1 MNFIKKLV
9 FVFLLLQFQNQL
21 FSQDVKK
28 IDGFGINP
36 KIGPSFSLTDGG
48 DYWGSV
54 MGLEVNILKN
64 KFIYSIDY
72 LGHQKIGTLIL
83 SSMPSQNQFSAMM
96 GKYKGEGNFRIQYQA
111 GINVFWGQFPSSGG
125 TQPWIGI
132 GGGSRS
138 SFSTIGAVSK
148 IGLKCISSKNASI
161 GIDLQMNLNAEKTLI
176 MPLFSIEIG
185 NLRNTI
191 VSKKNS

>member
-9 FVFLLLQFQNQL
+9 LVFLLLQFQNQL
-21 FSQDVKK
+21 FGQDVQK

-36 KIGPSFSLTDGG
+36 KIGPSFSLNDG
-48 DYWGSV
+48 DLDIAV

-72 LGHQKIGTLIL
+72 LGHNKIGTLIGFND
-83 SSMPSQNQFSAMM
+83 PSQNQLSIMM

-111 GINVFWGQFPSSGG
+111 GINVFWGQFRSSGG

-148 IGLKCISSKNASI
+148 IGFKCISSKNVSI
-161 GIDLQMNLNAEKTLI
+161 GIDLQTNLNVEKILI

-185 NLRNTI
+185 NLRNTM
-191 VSKKNS
+191 VSKENG

>member
-9 FVFLLLQFQNQL
+9 LVVLLLQFNNQL
-21 FSQDVKK
+21 FSQDVQK

-36 KIGPSFSLTDGG
+36 KIGPSFSLNYGG
-48 DYWGSV
+48 GSV

-64 KFIYSIDY
+64 KFIYSMDY
-72 LGHQKIGTLIL
+72 LGHNKFGTLIGFND
-83 SSMPSQNQFSAMM
+83 PSQNQLSIML
-96 GKYKGEGNFRIQYQA
+96 GKYKGEKQFRIQYQA
-111 GINVFWGQFPSSGG
+111 GINVFWGQFSSSSG

-132 GGGSRS
+132 GGGSRTP
-138 SFSTIGAVSK
+138 FSTIGVASK
-148 IGLKCISSKNASI
+148 IGFKGISSKNVSI
-161 GIDLQMNLNAEKTLI
+161 GIDLQMNLNAEKILI

-191 VSKKNS
+191 ESKDNG

>member
-9 FVFLLLQFQNQL
+9 LVVLLLQFNNQL
-21 FSQDVKK
+21 FSQDVQK

-72 LGHQKIGTLIL
+72 LGHNKFGTLIGFND
-83 SSMPSQNQFSAMM
+83 PSQNQLSIMM
-96 GKYKGEGNFRIQYQA
+96 GKYKGEKQFRIQYQA
-111 GINVFWGQFPSSGG
+111 GINVFWGQFSSSSG

-132 GGGSRS
+132 GGGSRT
-138 SFSTIGAVSK
+138 SFSTIGVASK
-148 IGLKCISSKNASI
+148 IGFKGISSKNVSI

-176 MPLFSIEIG
+176 MPLINYAF
-185 NLRNTI
+185 
-191 VSKKNS
+191 V

>member
-9 FVFLLLQFQNQL
+9 LVVLLLQFNNQL
-21 FSQDVKK
+21 FSQDVQK

-36 KIGPSFSLTDGG
+36 KIGPSFSLNYGG
-48 DYWGSV
+48 GSV

-72 LGHQKIGTLIL
+72 LGHNKFGTLIGFND
-83 SSMPSQNQFSAMM
+83 PSQNQLSIMM
-96 GKYKGEGNFRIQYQA
+96 GKYKGEKQFRIQYQA
-111 GINVFWGQFPSSGG
+111 GINVFWGQFSSSSG

-132 GGGSRS
+132 GGGSRT
-138 SFSTIGAVSK
+138 SFSTIGVASK
-148 IGLKCISSKNASI
+148 IGFKGISSKNVSI

-176 MPLFSIEIG
+176 MPLINYAF
-185 NLRNTI
+185 
-191 VSKKNS
+191 V